1 MSINV
6 NFRKVNVSKQTDYVY
21 HGAMGDIVIRPDE
34 KAGITI
40 DIIHELHRADNRAVD
55 QNLKQARRP
64 MTEAERRDIE
74 AWRKAPK
81 DDEPPRAK
89 GDFPDKYQ
97 RWNLPIDGLR
107 SDDDDE
113 GADGPLDRDPVL
125 REAFTAQ
132 ETETPSEVERLRAFI
147 ATRSERQRQLYRLVY
162 MDGYSLK
169 EAALAM
175 GITHQR
181 ASTIDKQIR
190 NNIQKKFRR

>member
-1 MSINV
+1 MSNRD
-6 NFRKVNVSKQTDYVY
+6 FHRVNVAQKTSYTY
-21 HGAMGDIVIRPDE
+21 HTADGDITIRPSE
-34 KAGITI
+34 ETGVTI
-40 DIIHELHRADNRAVD
+40 ELIHMLHREDNRIVD
-55 QNLKQARRP
+55 QNIKQARRP

-107 SDDDDE
+107 NDDDE
-113 GADGPLDRDPVL
+113 SADGPLDRDPVL

-132 ETETPSEVERLRAFI
+132 VPETPSEVERLRAFI
-147 ATRSERQRQLYRLVY
+147 ATLSERQRQLYRLVY

>member
-1 MSINV
+1 MSIRD
-6 NFRKVNVSKQTDYVY
+6 FHRVNVAQKTSYTY
-21 HGAMGDIVIRPDE
+21 HTADGDITIRPSE
-34 KAGITI
+34 ETGVTI
-40 DIIHELHRADNRAVD
+40 ELIHMLHREDNRIVD
-55 QNLKQARRP
+55 QNIKQARRP

-74 AWRKAPK
+74 AWRN
-81 DDEPPRAK
+81 DDEHPERK
-89 GDFPDKYQ
+89 RGDFPDKYQ

-107 SDDDDE
+107 HDDDDD
-113 GADGPLDRDPVL
+113 GADGPLDRDPIL

-132 ETETPSEVERLRAFI
+132 VSETPSEVERLRAFI
-147 ATRSERQRQLYRLVY
+147 ATLSERQRQLYRLVY

>member
-1 MSINV
+1 MSIRD
-6 NFRKVNVSKQTDYVY
+6 FHRVNVAQKTSYIY
-21 HGAMGDIVIRPDE
+21 HTADGDITIRPSE
-34 KAGITI
+34 ETGVTI
-40 DIIHELHRADNRAVD
+40 ELIHMLHREDNRIVD
-55 QNLKQARRP
+55 QNIKQARRP

-132 ETETPSEVERLRAFI
+132 VPETPSEVERLRAFI
-147 ATRSERQRQLYRLVY
+147 ATLSERQRQLYRLVY

-190 NNIQKKFRR
+190 NNIQKKYRR

>member
-1 MSINV
+1 MSTRD
-6 NFRKVNVSKQTDYVY
+6 FHRVNVAQKTSYTY
-21 HGAMGDIVIRPDE
+21 HTADGDITIRPSE
-34 KAGITI
+34 ETGVTI
-40 DIIHELHRADNRAVD
+40 ELIHMLHREDNRIVD
-55 QNLKQARRP
+55 QNIKQARRP

-74 AWRKAPK
+74 AWRN
-81 DDEPPRAK
+81 DDKHPERK
-89 GDFPDKYQ
+89 RGDFPDKYQ
-97 RWNLPIDGLR
+97 RWNLPIDGMR
-107 SDDDDE
+107 NDDDDE
-113 GADGPLDRDPVL
+113 SADGPLDRDPVL

-147 ATRSERQRQLYRLVY
+147 ATLSERQRQLYRLVY

>member
-1 MSINV
+1 MSIRD
-6 NFRKVNVSKQTDYVY
+6 FHRVNVAQKTSYIY
-21 HGAMGDIVIRPDE
+21 HTADGDITIRPSE
-34 KAGITI
+34 ETGVTI
-40 DIIHELHRADNRAVD
+40 ELIHMLHREDNRIVD
-55 QNLKQARRP
+55 QNIKQARRP

-74 AWRKAPK
+74 AWR
-81 DDEPPRAK
+81 
-89 GDFPDKYQ
+89 
-97 RWNLPIDGLR
+97 N
-107 SDDDDE
+107 DDDDE
-113 GADGPLDRDPVL
+113 GAEGLLDRDHVL
-125 REAFTAQ
+125 RQAFTAQ

-147 ATRSERQRQLYRLVY
+147 ATLSERQRQLYRLVY

>member
-1 MSINV
+1 MSTRD
-6 NFRKVNVSKQTDYVY
+6 FHRVNVAIKTSYTY
-21 HGAMGDIVIRPDE
+21 HTANGDITIRPSE
-34 KAGITI
+34 ETGVTI
-40 DIIHELHRADNRAVD
+40 ELIHMLHREDNRIVD
-55 QNLKQARRP
+55 QNIKQARRP

-132 ETETPSEVERLRAFI
+132 VPETPSEVERLRAFI
-147 ATRSERQRQLYRLVY
+147 ATLSERQRQLYRLVY

-169 EAALAM
+169 EAALAI

>member
-1 MSINV
+1 MSTRD
-6 NFRKVNVSKQTDYVY
+6 FHRVNVAQKTSYTY
-21 HGAMGDIVIRPDE
+21 HTADGDITIRPSE
-34 KAGITI
+34 KTGVTI
-40 DIIHELHRADNRAVD
+40 ELIHMLHREDNRIVD
-55 QNLKQARRP
+55 QNIKQARRP

-74 AWRKAPK
+74 AWRN
-81 DDEPPRAK
+81 DDKHPERK
-89 GDFPDKYQ
+89 RGDFPDKYQ

-107 SDDDDE
+107 NDDDDE

-125 REAFTAQ
+125 RQAFTAQ

-147 ATRSERQRQLYRLVY
+147 ATLSERQRQLYRLVY

-169 EAALAM
+169 EAALAI

>member
-1 MSINV
+1 MSTRD
-6 NFRKVNVSKQTDYVY
+6 FHRVNVAQKTSYTY
-21 HGAMGDIVIRPDE
+21 HTANGDITIRPSE
-34 KAGITI
+34 ETGVTI
-40 DIIHELHRADNRAVD
+40 ELIHMLHREDNRVVD
-55 QNLKQARRP
+55 QNIKQARRP

-81 DDEPPRAK
+81 DGEPPRGK

-107 SDDDDE
+107 NDDDDE
-113 GADGPLDRDPVL
+113 SADGPLDRDPVL

-132 ETETPSEVERLRAFI
+132 VPETPSEVERLRAFI
-147 ATRSERQRQLYRLVY
+147 ATLSERQRQLYRLVY
-162 MDGYSLK
+162 MGGYSLK

>member
-1 MSINV
+1 MSIRD
-6 NFRKVNVSKQTDYVY
+6 FHRVNVAQKTSYIY
-21 HGAMGDIVIRPDE
+21 HTADGDITIRPSE
-34 KAGITI
+34 ETGVTI
-40 DIIHELHRADNRAVD
+40 ELIHMLHREDNRIVD
-55 QNLKQARRP
+55 QNIKQARRP

-74 AWRKAPK
+74 AWRN
-81 DDEPPRAK
+81 DDRHPERK
-89 GDFPDKYQ
+89 RGDFPDKYQ
-97 RWNLPIDGLR
+97 RWNLPINGLR
-107 SDDDDE
+107 NDDDDE
-113 GADGPLDRDPVL
+113 GAEGLLDRDHVL
-125 REAFTAQ
+125 RQAFTAQ

-147 ATRSERQRQLYRLVY
+147 ATLSERQRQLYRLVY

>member
-1 MSINV
+1 MSIRD
-6 NFRKVNVSKQTDYVY
+6 FHRVNVSQKTSYIY
-21 HGAMGDIVIRPDE
+21 HTADGDITIRPSE
-34 KAGITI
+34 ETGVTI
-40 DIIHELHRADNRAVD
+40 ELIHMLHREDNRVVD
-55 QNLKQARRP
+55 QNIKQARRP

-74 AWRKAPK
+74 VWRN
-81 DDEPPRAK
+81 DDKHPERK
-89 GDFPDKYQ
+89 RGDFPDKYQ

-107 SDDDDE
+107 NDDDDE

-125 REAFTAQ
+125 QQAFTAQ
-132 ETETPSEVERLRAFI
+132 VSETPSEVERLRTFI
-147 ATRSERQRQLYRLVY
+147 ATLSERQRQLYRLVY